1 MILTHPT
8 STRSI
13 RRRTSRDP
21 KPHFKQERGN
31 QLDGV
36 RGCPALVLPPDHPA
50 REVQRIVSGFDL
62 SKLEAGYS
70 SLGRHGYHP
79 RNVLAVW
86 LFASQM
92 GIHHATKVARACETD
107 AALLF
112 LSGGHAISAG
122 TLKRFR
128 QQNRA
133 LFSDLLVETVR
144 IAHAAGL
151 ITPSEV
157 ATDSMRLRAHAS
169 THSVRTVKRS
179 RERLEELAAVD
190 MSTLSPEQLARHEG
204 KLDKHRRA
212 LEECAARDRTSVVVT
227 NPEAALMKFPS
238 GAGLPGHRIT
248 ATASGVSERIVI
260 GVLIDADPTD
270 AGKLEAAVQGA
281 CHVLEQAG
289 VPLTG
294 LQVALDAGYFCETD
308 LEFAHKNR
316 DWVDVLIAEGPAAKD
331 PVSTARK
338 GYFGRDRFRILDDG
352 RAICPAD
359 KPMSPP
365 SPHHGG
371 RTVWE
376 GLGCSEC
383 ALRPACTPGTKRSL
397 TAHLKLEEVR
407 EAMRRR
413 MAEPDA
419 RERYGQRIATI
430 EPVFSNI
437 EDVMS
442 YRRAS
447 SRHPTTI
454 VAEVLM
460 KVLAHN
466 MSRISAAR
474 RLACIWARLG
484 VPTPNAASKPAD

>member
-1 MILTHPT
+1 VILTHPE

-13 RRRTSRDP
+13 RRRQARDP
-21 KPHFKQERGN
+21 KPHFKAERGN

-50 REVQRIVSGFDL
+50 REVQRIVSEFDL
-62 SKLEAGYS
+62 SSLEAGYS

-79 RNVLAVW
+79 RNVLGVW

-92 GIHHATKVARACETD
+92 GIHHATKVARACATD

-128 QQNRA
+128 KQNLA

-144 IAHAAGL
+144 IAYAAGL
-151 ITPSEV
+151 VTTTEV

-169 THSVRTVKRS
+169 THAVRTVKRS
-179 RERLEELAAVD
+179 RERLKELDAVD
-190 MSTLSPEQLARHEG
+190 TSTLSAEQLEHHEG
-204 KLDKHRRA
+204 KLAKHRSA
-212 LEECAARDRTSVVVT
+212 LEECAARDRTSVVLT

-248 ATASGVSERIVI
+248 ATASGISERIIV
-260 GVLIDADPTD
+260 GVLVDADPTD
-270 AGKLEAAVQGA
+270 DGKLEGAVRGA
-281 CHVLEQAG
+281 REVLERAG
-289 VPLTG
+289 VPIDG
-294 LQVALDAGYFCETD
+294 LQVAADAGYFCETD
-308 LEFAHKNR
+308 LEFASKNR
-316 DWVDVLIAEGPAAKD
+316 DWVDVLIAEGTAAAE
-331 PVSTARK
+331 PVSSGLK
-338 GYFGRDRFRILDDG
+338 GYFGREHFRILDDG
-352 RAICPAD
+352 TAICPAG

-365 SPHHGG
+365 SPHHSG
-371 RTVWE
+371 RTVWA
-376 GLGCSEC
+376 GIGCSEC
-383 ALRPACTPGTKRSL
+383 PIRTQCTPGNKRSL
-397 TAHLKLEEVR
+397 TAHRNLEVVR
-407 EAMRRR
+407 EDMRRR
-413 MAEPDA
+413 MAEPGA
-419 RERYGQRIATI
+419 RERYGQRMPTI

-437 EDVMS
+437 EDVMA

-474 RLACIWARLG
+474 RLACVWAQLDVSALIG
-484 VPTPNAASKPAD
+484 ADTPAR